1 MSGAGSVVRFS
12 EAAPGKVSPNE
23 DSVAVIEV
31 GDDGLVLVVA
41 DGVGGLPA
49 GEAASRT
56 AVEALAAS
64 VSELDGRSLERAI
77 RDGIESA
84 NTTILQWGTGAA
96 TTIAVVEIEG
106 DVARPYHVGDSTIL
120 VTGQR
125 GRRKLLTV
133 PHSLDGEPEVVTNVV
148 GDVDMRIETGPPVA
162 LSRHDTV
169 VVASDG
175 LFDNLSVDEVAE
187 LVQSGPLDVAGE
199 ALASAARARML
210 GEDPDHP
217 SHPDD
222 LSFLLYR
229 RDARR
234 ASTQR

>member
-1 MSGAGSVVRFS
+1 MTIEGTVIRFS

-23 DSVAVIEV
+23 DSVAVIETA
-31 GDDGLVLVVA
+31 DEGLVLVVA
-41 DGVGGLPA
+41 DGVGGQPA

-56 AVEALAAS
+56 AVEAVAAS
-64 VSELDGRSLERAI
+64 VGELDGRSLERAI
-77 RDGIESA
+77 REGIEDA

-106 DVARPYHVGDSTIL
+106 GVARPYHVGDSTIL

-133 PHSLDGEPEVVTNVV
+133 PHSLDGEPGVVTNVV
-148 GDVDMRIETGPPVA
+148 GDVDMRIESGPPVA
-162 LSRHDTV
+162 LSRRDTV

-175 LFDNLSVDEVAE
+175 LFDNLSVDEIVE
-187 LVQSGPLDVAGE
+187 HVRSGPLEAAGD
-199 ALASAARARML
+199 ALAAAARSRML

-217 SHPDD
+217 GHPDD

-229 RDARR
+229 RGARR
-234 ASTQR
+234 GSAQR